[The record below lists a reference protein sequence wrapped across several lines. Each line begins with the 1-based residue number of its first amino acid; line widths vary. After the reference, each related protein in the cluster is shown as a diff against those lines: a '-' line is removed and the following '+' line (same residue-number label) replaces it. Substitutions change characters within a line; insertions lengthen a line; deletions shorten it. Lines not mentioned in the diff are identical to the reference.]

1 MRSKIPSFIMI
12 PSLLSVITFMFY
24 VFCVSYNHIS
34 YLVHPITIFFF
45 IIITALLYVLESI
58 NHLIFIKKLQFLSK
72 EEKKKILEENEGNYF
87 YRFYRFIFYESKKM
101 NYDGVK
107 KIDHGFDGIIEL
119 DNKLPMWWVHLF
131 YITIVF
137 SAIYFFSYL
146 LIDFSDPYKEY
157 NIAYKNQLKEI
168 EIFEK
173 NTPQVTVENA
183 FFKKGL
189 INSGKILFEENCA
202 TCHKSDGSG
211 NIGPNLT
218 DDYWI
223 NVKEK
228 DLFKNIFSVIWNG
241 SDNNPTMRAFGK
253 SGEIKGNDIEKISSY
268 VYFINKQSK
277 KPLTGKVPQGV
288 RITNKMESEIN
299 YT

>member
-12 PSLLSVITFMFY
+12 PSFLSVIIFMFY
-24 VFCVSYNHIS
+24 VFFISYNRIS
-34 YLVHPITIFFF
+34 YFVHPITIFFF
-45 IIITALLYVLESI
+45 IIITVLLYILESI
-58 NHLIFIKKLQFLSK
+58 DNLIFKRKLQFLSK
-72 EEKKKILEENEGNYF
+72 EERRKIFEENEGNYF
-87 YRFYRFIFYESKKM
+87 YRLYRFIFYDVKKI

-137 SAIYFFSYL
+137 STIYFFSYL
-146 LIDFSDPYKEY
+146 LIDFSNPYKEY

-173 NTPQVTVENA
+173 NTPQVTIENA
-183 FFKKGL
+183 CFKENL
-189 INSGKILFEENCA
+189 INSGKIIFEENCA
-202 TCHKSDGSG
+202 TCHQSDGSG

-228 DLFKNIFSVIWNG
+228 DLFKNIFYVIWNG

-253 SGEIKGNDIEKISSY
+253 LGEIKGNDIEKISSY
-268 VYFINKQSK
+268 VYSINQKSK
-277 KPLTGKVPQGV
+277 KPLIGKVPQGIKITKWS
-288 RITNKMESEIN
+288 RI
-299 YT
+299 

>member
-1 MRSKIPSFIMI
+1 
-12 PSLLSVITFMFY
+12 MFY
-24 VFCVSYNHIS
+24 VFFVSYNHIS
-34 YLVHPITIFFF
+34 YLVHPITIFCF
-45 IIITALLYVLESI
+45 IIITVLLYILESI
-58 NHLIFIKKLQFLSK
+58 NHLIFRIKLKFLSK
-72 EEKKKILEENEGNYF
+72 EKRKKIFEENEGNYF
-87 YRFYRFIFYESKKM
+87 YRLYRFICYDSKKI

-131 YITIVF
+131 YLTIVF

-146 LIDFSDPYKEY
+146 LIDFSNPYKEY
-157 NIAYKNQLKEI
+157 DIAYKNQLKKI

-173 NTPQVTVENA
+173 NTPQVTIKNA
-183 FFKKGL
+183 CFQKNL
-189 INSGKILFEENCA
+189 INNGKILFEENCA
-202 TCHKSDGSG
+202 TCHQSDGSG

-241 SDNNPTMRAFGK
+241 SENNPTMRAFGK
-253 SGEIKGNDIEKISSY
+253 LGEIKGNDIEKISSY
-268 VYFINKQSK
+268 VYFINQKSK
-277 KPLTGKVPQGV
+277 KPLIKKVPQG
-288 RITNKMESEIN
+288 IKIKKWNKI
-299 YT
+299 